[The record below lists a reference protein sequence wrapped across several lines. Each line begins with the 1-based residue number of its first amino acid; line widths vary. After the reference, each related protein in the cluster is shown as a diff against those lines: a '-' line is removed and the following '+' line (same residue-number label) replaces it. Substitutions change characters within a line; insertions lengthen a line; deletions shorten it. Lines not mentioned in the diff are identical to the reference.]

1 MERASVTTV
10 SVFTL
15 PVLRVVLVAAFL
27 FLLQTRLYL
36 PALLLFGLLLLVE
49 TAALWSRLGLRQLEV
64 HVSLTPTRLFP
75 GENGRIQVSVKN
87 GKRLPVYISLLQQL
101 PPELSL
107 DTSRES
113 RNCVFLRSLATEAL
127 TIPYHAKRR
136 GVYQIPPLQLWCSD
150 ALGLF
155 RRELLMDHNDPL
167 VVFPHLSSAQDAPV
181 ASIDLGGLQSAARP
195 YFYDP
200 VLSVGLRDYDTSLP
214 ARQIHWKASARQD
227 HLFAKVLESSTSPK
241 LLFVIDTDAFESES
255 TVGAAVYEKA
265 LSLTATLAMEADER
279 RIPFGLAANTTQTGR
294 AGAVFVPVVPT
305 DKRRL
310 F

>member
-1 MERASVTTV
+1 MVPT
-10 SVFTL
+10 
-15 PVLRVVLVAAFL
+15 
-27 FLLQTRLYL
+27 
-36 PALLLFGLLLLVE
+36 
-49 TAALWSRLGLRQLEV
+49 WSSPIGGPCF
-64 HVSLTPTRLFP
+64 SYADRLFP

-87 GKRLPVYISLLQQL
+87 GSAFLCNISLLQQL

-136 GVYQIPPLQLWCSD
+136 GVYQIHTVATLVLGCF
-150 ALGLF
+150 GLF

-255 TVGAAVYEKA
+255 TVGQLSTKRLCLLPQRLLWKQTNGGSLSVWLPTRRKPVGRV
-265 LSLTATLAMEADER
+265 LSL
-279 RIPFGLAANTTQTGR
+279 FQS
-294 AGAVFVPVVPT
+294 VVPT